1 MVWYPFWNIFRKMK
15 HYYFMMNHSENIEE
29 ISANGYEVIKGKR
42 LKDFLNCVLDQD
54 VPDINVGNI
63 LIQDT
68 IQKIFQS
75 FSFNDFVSIRRN
87 FLNILTMVHH
97 KIIVFHFPE
106 NISKRIPNHCFQNN
120 FPKPDKLWTP
130 KYFLSTS
137 GNLWDLGTGI
147 SIETKRFNYKLGI
160 NSFYYPRYFSGIKT
174 DLELVVTYKF

>member
-1 MVWYPFWNIFRKMK
+1 MARDLTTSQVDRQNILNNENAVAEIQNQTGLQGIMFEGRLRFTKAMVASFFEVEVRTIERYV
-15 HYYFMMNHSENIEE
+15 SENIEE

-87 FLNILTMVHH
+87 FLNILT
-97 KIIVFHFPE
+97 
-106 NISKRIPNHCFQNN
+106 NIAFNSSNFNLKKGGDHCFSETQAT
-120 FPKPDKLWTP
+120 FKHYSLKTCLILD
-130 KYFLSTS
+130 FCH
-137 GNLWDLGTGI
+137 
-147 SIETKRFNYKLGI
+147 SIFI
-160 NSFYYPRYFSGIKT
+160 I
-174 DLELVVTYKF
+174 